1 MISNHYIK
9 TWLEITISIPL
20 NKKGCLGYQV
30 HPGRLIWNLKTTQLK
45 RKIIFQ
51 TIIFR
56 FHVNLPGCTH
66 YRPSCLLV
74 WNASSWPRQT
84 RKSWRNGVMD
94 RTGLDGPLVG
104 ISCEDSITGTKRGG
118 DTGRR
123 NRENRTPWYVK
134 CGNITYLLV
143 ACLERFGLFEVWYFR
158 KLFFLGGKVSGL
170 DRVW

>member
-30 HPGRLIWNLKTTQLK
+30 HPGRLTWNLKTTQLK

-66 YRPSCLLV
+66 YRPSCFGLKRLQLTEADQKELEKWGDGSDRVGWPVGWYLL
-74 WNASSWPRQT
+74 WGFHPRNQT
-84 RKSWRNGVMD
+84 RRRYGTTKPGKS
-94 RTGLDGPLVG
+94 
-104 ISCEDSITGTKRGG
+104 DSVSL
-118 DTGRR
+118 
-123 NRENRTPWYVK
+123 VK

-158 KLFFLGGKVSGL
+158 KLFFWGGKVSGL